1 MKKLL
6 VGVVVLP
13 LLAGAGLA
21 GYRALS
27 RDYQYFQLVQLG
39 NQLLAEGLPFQASRT
54 YGTAIGIRPA
64 EPIAYIKRAEA
75 ERRQGNLSPAVEDLE
90 KAGSLST
97 DVLLVSRRLADI
109 YDELGRFDDAALHYE
124 RVLDLDPESPDVLEK
139 LGLVHFR
146 AGREAEAI
154 EALNRAAS
162 SRTGSWEPFYL
173 RGAVFWSLGGL
184 DEAEAD
190 FLRALKLAP
199 DAALP
204 RSALIEL
211 YLNTEQASK
220 TMPLV
225 RAEIDDNPGAAQP
238 YLHLADVHRLAGR
251 SIDAVEAVALA
262 LEQDPNL
269 PAAYL
274 RLDELWLEE
283 GSSGD
288 DPVALEKAATALES
302 VVKMDPSNG
311 RAALALGRAYLAMG
325 DEPQGFA
332 ELQRAGV
339 ATPVQAEAPPRLL
352 GDLYRARGN
361 HAEAVTA
368 YHVFLMLKGDSPAVL
383 ERLGDAYDELGN
395 PTIAAEIYERL
406 SELEPRR
413 VTPLVKAARAYL
425 ASGDPGSAARACR
438 RGLVDNPENQALL
451 SLLDQSRTAT
461 TSTSSSPVSD

>member
-6 VGVVVLP
+6 LGVVVLP

-27 RDYQYFQLVQLG
+27 RDYRYFQLVQLG
-39 NQLLAEGLPFQASRT
+39 DQLLAEDLPFQASRT
-54 YGTAIGIRPA
+54 YGTAIGVRPA

-75 ERRQGNLSPAVEDLE
+75 ERRQGNLSPAVDDLE

-97 DVLLVSRRLADI
+97 DVLLVSRRLADV

-124 RVLDLDPESPDVLEK
+124 RVLDLDPESPEVLEK

-173 RGAVFWSLGGL
+173 RGFVFRSLGGL

-190 FLRALKLAP
+190 FLKALELAP
-199 DAALP
+199 DAALA
-204 RSALIEL
+204 RTALIEL
-211 YLNTEQASK
+211 YLDTEQASK

-225 RAEIDDNPGAAQP
+225 QAEIDDNPGAAEP
-238 YLHLADVHRLAGR
+238 YLHLADVHRLSGR
-251 SIDAVEAVALA
+251 SIDAIEAVALA

-274 RLDELWLEE
+274 RLGELWLEE
-283 GSSGD
+283 ASSGD
-288 DPVALEKAATALES
+288 DPVALEKAVTALES
-302 VVKMDPSNG
+302 VAKMDPSNG
-311 RAALALGRAYLAMG
+311 RATLALGRAYLAMG
-325 DEPQGFA
+325 DEPRGFA
-332 ELQRAGV
+332 ELQRAGA
-339 ATPVQAEAPPRLL
+339 ATPVQAEAHRFL
-352 GDLYRARGN
+352 GDLYRARGK

-383 ERLGDAYDELGN
+383 ERLGDAYVELGN
-395 PTIAAEIYERL
+395 PTIAAEIYVRL

-413 VTPLVKAARAYL
+413 ITPLVKAARAFL
-425 ASGDPGSAARACR
+425 SSGDPASAARACR

-461 TSTSSSPVSD
+461 TSISRSPVSD

>member
-6 VGVVVLP
+6 LGVVVLP
-13 LLAGAGLA
+13 LLAGAALA

-27 RDYQYFQLVQLG
+27 RDYRYFQLVQLG
-39 NQLLAEGLPFQASRT
+39 DQLLAEGLPFQASRT
-54 YGTAIGIRPA
+54 YGTAIGVRPA
-64 EPIAYIKRAEA
+64 ELIAYIKRAEA

-124 RVLDLDPESPDVLEK
+124 RVLALDPESPEVLEK
-139 LGLVHFR
+139 LGLVYFR

-173 RGAVFWSLGGL
+173 RGAVFRSLGGL

-190 FLRALKLAP
+190 FLRALELAP
-199 DAALP
+199 DAALA
-204 RSALIEL
+204 RTALIEL
-211 YLNTEQASK
+211 YLDTEQASK
-220 TMPLV
+220 SMPLV
-225 RAEIDDNPGAAQP
+225 HAEIDDNPGAAQP
-238 YLHLADVHRLAGR
+238 YLHLADVHRLAGH
-251 SIDAVEAVALA
+251 SIDAIEAVALA

-274 RLDELWLEE
+274 RLGELWLEE

-288 DPVALEKAATALES
+288 DPVALEKAVTALES
-302 VVKMDPSNG
+302 VAKMDPSNG

-325 DEPQGFA
+325 DEPRGFA

-339 ATPVQAEAPPRLL
+339 ATPVQAEAHRLL

-361 HAEAVTA
+361 HTEAVTA

-383 ERLGDAYDELGN
+383 ERLGDAYFELGN
-395 PTIAAEIYERL
+395 PTIAAEIYVKL
-406 SELEPRR
+406 SEIEPRR

-425 ASGDPGSAARACR
+425 SSGDPDSAARACR
-438 RGLVDNPENQALL
+438 RGLVDNPENEALL
-451 SLLDQSRTAT
+451 SLLDQSRTTT